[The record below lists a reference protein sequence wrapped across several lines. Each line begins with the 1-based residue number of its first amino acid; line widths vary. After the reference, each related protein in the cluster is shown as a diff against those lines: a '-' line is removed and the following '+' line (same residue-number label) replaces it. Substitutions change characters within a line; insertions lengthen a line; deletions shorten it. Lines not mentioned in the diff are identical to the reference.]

1 MHSKTI
7 RQCDDGK
14 YNDGTHELCQ
24 ECTNC
29 TSELLLKNC
38 TKESNTLCCNP
49 GEEKAPDGTCRNK
62 NSIDEINTTKV
73 PLGTQS
79 ISEKDNKHDSIEER
93 NTFKDSH
100 SAQWTR
106 HKPGKDWITTVLV
119 ILAIVVIGTIFITVL
134 IILQKRKRTSLCEE
148 NNESY
153 AGDSNNPAAYVHF
166 KCENQICD
174 LEMIPLQK
182 VLDNIDMLEELIMV
196 LDPDVKNRKNTRHI
210 AARYG
215 LQANWII
222 YAYSRMD
229 HYSPLKSVLEYVVS
243 KNPDSTVQEF
253 INILSQIGRN
263 DAVKILQK
271 MILIN

>member
-62 NSIDEINTTKV
+62 S
-73 PLGTQS
+73 
-79 ISEKDNKHDSIEER
+79 
-93 NTFKDSH
+93 
-100 SAQWTR
+100 
-106 HKPGKDWITTVLV
+106 KDWITTVLV

>member
-134 IILQKRKRTSLCEE
+134 IILQKRKRTSLCE
-148 NNESY
+148 
-153 AGDSNNPAAYVHF
+153 
-166 KCENQICD
+166 D

>member
-62 NSIDEINTTKV
+62 N
-73 PLGTQS
+73 
-79 ISEKDNKHDSIEER
+79 SIEER